1 MDKSSIQKIVKKI
14 IESEQLSDIPVE
26 SIKLSDRLIKD
37 LKMDGDDFSFIF
49 VPEIESKFSVK
60 IPIQAWRKVSTIED
74 VINVIKTAL
83 NEEEIPHETNN
94 NNTPFIKNKGY
105 KEFFG
110 KIVKTLYSKFKI

>member
-1 MDKSSIQKIVKKI
+1 MGS
-14 IESEQLSDIPVE
+14 
-26 SIKLSDRLIKD
+26 
-37 LKMDGDDFSFIF
+37 IF

-74 VINVIKTAL
+74 VINVIKTTL

-94 NNTPFIKNKGY
+94 TPFIKNNGY

-110 KIVKTLYSKFKI
+110 KIVKRHYLKFKI

>member
-1 MDKSSIQKIVKKI
+1 MDNSSIQKIVKKI

-74 VINVIKTAL
+74 VINVIKTTL
-83 NEEEIPHETNN
+83 NEDEIPDGTNN
-94 NNTPFIKNKGY
+94 NKTPFIKNKGY
-105 KEFFG
+105 KKFFK
-110 KIVKTLYSKFKI
+110 KIVERLFQR